1 MRVCNSVIAALLL
14 CASSAA
20 LAQGSRP
27 SSSYDYA
34 LKCSGCHRLDGSG
47 KPDSGIPDFRDQV
60 GYFLMLP
67 EGRAFLMQVA
77 GLLSSGLNDERSAAV
92 TNYIVE
98 TFSGVSMPADFEPY
112 TAEEAQHYR
121 ETRPADIAQRRYD
134 LYVQLI
140 AAGYKLK

>member
-1 MRVCNSVIAALLL
+1 MRIRHSVIALLL
-14 CASSAA
+14 CVSSAVM
-20 LAQGSRP
+20 AQGSP
-27 SSSYDYA
+27 SRSYDYA
-34 LKCSGCHRLDGSG
+34 LKCSGCHRQDGSG

-77 GLLSSGLNDERSAAV
+77 GLLNSGLNDERSAAV

-98 TFSGVSMPADFEPY
+98 SFSGVSMPADFEPY
-112 TAEEAQHYR
+112 TPEEAQHYR

-134 LYVQLI
+134 LYVQLK
-140 AAGYKLK
+140 AAGYDLKK